1 MIADLGAGASPFIHG
16 ADRTGAVDTGWG
28 GRLSGICAVGTIVT
42 LGGNAVGVSS
52 GTLGKGAGQSS
63 LKTTAGVG
71 RSATGA
77 GAVGGLV
84 VTMEKILESV

>member
-1 MIADLGAGASPFIHG
+1 MVLGPAPLYMVQIGLG
-16 ADRTGAVDTGWG
+16 RWTQVGG